1 MDIILMLFLFK
12 SHFENMSLFCGN
24 IPKQKIIISTIIQL
38 FLTAWNYKFIYEKN
52 YEKSQL
58 KYFLFI
64 II

>member
-1 MDIILMLFLFK
+1 MLFLFK

-52 YEKSQL
+52 YEKS
-58 KYFLFI
+58 
-64 II
+64 